1 MVSLWRER
9 EENKERQ
16 EAGYAPEGKPCD
28 GVNSILF
35 SCKVR
40 KALCHLLYLMFCF
53 YARIPF
59 ALTFDVSGK
68 PDTPFKL
75 WLVLLGGGK
84 AGDNEIKCVL
94 LNTHPLA

>member
-68 PDTPFKL
+68 PDTPFSFGWCYWEEERL
-75 WLVLLGGGK
+75 
-84 AGDNEIKCVL
+84 EIMKSSVSC
-94 LNTHPLA
+94 